1 MSGGGIEQ
9 LQRGALF
16 PLVGEGVIRVVDVGI
31 DGRRTAEPPAD
42 PSSSKCPMCARSQ
55 TSGDMSGETCRVSSS
70 SENGASS
77 AVVRARAAS
86 SSTAMRSLTLA
97 VTSAAPGMK
106 PGV

>member
-42 PSSSKCPMCARSQ
+42 PKLLEVP
-55 TSGDMSGETCRVSSS
+55 D
-70 SENGASS
+70 
-77 AVVRARAAS
+77 VREVPDER
-86 SSTAMRSLTLA
+86 
-97 VTSAAPGMK
+97 
-106 PGV
+106 